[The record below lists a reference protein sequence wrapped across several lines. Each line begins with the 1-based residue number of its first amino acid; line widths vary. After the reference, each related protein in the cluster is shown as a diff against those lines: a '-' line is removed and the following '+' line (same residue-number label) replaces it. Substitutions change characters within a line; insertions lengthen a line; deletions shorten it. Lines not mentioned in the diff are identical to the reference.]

1 MLLDIWKRKDRN
13 NMKRTHYC
21 HQLRLEN
28 VGETVIL
35 KGWVKTSR
43 QLGGLLF
50 IDLRDRFGITQLV
63 IRPESEIFSLAETVR
78 GEYVIAV
85 LGKVIERESKNSKIE
100 TGDIEV
106 EVTELE
112 IIGKSETTPLIIDEE
127 TDALEETRL
136 KYRYLDLRRPNM
148 QRNLMLRHQM
158 NRAFRNFFDM
168 HDFVEIETPIFLK
181 PTPEGARDYLVPSR
195 VHKGEFFALPQ
206 SPQMMKQLLMISG
219 MERYYQLARCFRD
232 EDLRA
237 DRQPEFTQLD
247 IEMSFVEQED
257 VQDMMEDALIYMMK
271 EVKGVDIPKPFPIIT
286 YNDSMER
293 YGLDKPDTRFAMEL
307 IEMTDLVAKSS
318 FSVFA
323 SADKVKALNVKNA
336 ADKYSRKEIDRLT
349 EYVKRYRAKGLAW
362 MKYENETFTGPIAK
376 FFTEDELAAFK
387 IRLNV
392 ESNDLLLFVADK
404 KQVVFDALGN
414 LRNQLAKE
422 LQLTDP
428 NQYNFLW
435 IVDWPLFEQDEETG
449 KLVAAHHPFTKVR
462 DDQLETFMDNPE
474 EAIAQA
480 YDVVLNGYEL
490 GSGSIRIND
499 PELQRNMFR
508 VMGFSE
514 EEAQSQFGFLIDA
527 YKYGAPNHAGIALG
541 LDRIAMILTNS
552 ESIRDVIAFPKTAST
567 RDLMMDGPVT
577 VNAKHLD
584 ELGIK
589 IK

>member
-1 MLLDIWKRKDRN
+1 
-13 NMKRTHYC
+13 MKRTHYC

>member
-1 MLLDIWKRKDRN
+1 M
-13 NMKRTHYC
+13 MKRTHYC
-21 HQLRLEN
+21 NQLKLEN
-28 VGETVIL
+28 VGEEVVL

-43 QLGGLLF
+43 KLGGLLF

-63 IRPESEIFSLAETVR
+63 IRPESASFEIAESIR
-78 GEYVIAV
+78 SEYVIGV
-85 LGKVIERESKNSKIE
+85 SGTVIERESKNSKME

-106 EVTELE
+106 EIAHLE

-158 NRAFRNFFDM
+158 NRAFRNFFDSQ
-168 HDFVEIETPIFLK
+168 DFVEIETPIFLK

-195 VHKGEFFALPQ
+195 VHNGEFFALPQ

-219 MERYYQLARCFRD
+219 FERYYQIARCFRD

-257 VQDMMEDALIYMMK
+257 VREMMENALVQMMK
-271 EVKGVDIPKPFPIIT
+271 EVKGIDIPKPFPTLT
-286 YNDSMER
+286 YNDAMER
-293 YGLDKPDTRFAMEL
+293 YGLDKPDTRFEMEL
-307 IEMTDLVAKSS
+307 LEMTDLVKDSG

-349 EYVKRYRAKGLAW
+349 EYVKRYQAKGLAW
-362 MKYENETFTGPIAK
+362 MKYENDTFAGPIVK
-376 FFTEDELAAFK
+376 FFTEEELAAFK
-387 IRLNV
+387 TRLNA
-392 ESNDLLLFVADK
+392 ENNDLLLFVADK

-422 LQLTDP
+422 LQLADP

-435 IVDWPLFEQDEETG
+435 VIDWPLFEKDEETG
-449 KLVAAHHPFTKVR
+449 RLVAAHHPFTKVR
-462 DDQLETFMDNPE
+462 EDQIATFMDKPE
-474 EAIAQA
+474 EAMAQA
-480 YDVVLNGYEL
+480 YDVVLNGYEI
-490 GSGSIRIND
+490 GGGSIRIND
-499 PELQRNMFR
+499 PELQRNMFK
-508 VMGFSE
+508 VMGFTE
-514 EEAQSQFGFLIDA
+514 EEAQAQFGFLIDA

-541 LDRIAMILTNS
+541 LDRVAMILTNS

-577 VNAKHLD
+577 VDQKHLD
-584 ELGIK
+584 ELGIE
-589 IK
+589 IKK

>member
-1 MLLDIWKRKDRN
+1 
-13 NMKRTHYC
+13 MKRTHYC
-21 HQLRLEN
+21 HQLRSQN
-28 VGETVIL
+28 IGEEVVL

-43 QLGGLLF
+43 KLGGLLF
-50 IDLRDRFGITQLV
+50 IDLRDRFGVTQLIV
-63 IRPESEIFSLAETVR
+63 RPESKAFTLAETIR
-78 GEYVIAV
+78 SEYVIAV
-85 LGKVIERESKNSKIE
+85 LGKVIERESKNGKMQ

-106 EVTELE
+106 EVTHLE

-158 NRAFRNFFDM
+158 NRAFRNFFDS

-219 MERYYQLARCFRD
+219 FERYYQIARCFRD

-257 VQDMMEDALIYMMK
+257 VREMMEKSMVAMMK
-271 EVKGVDIPKPFPIIT
+271 EVKGIEVSTPFPILT

-307 IEMTDLVAKSS
+307 IEMTDLVKESG

-323 SADKVKALNVKNA
+323 SADKVKALNVKHA
-336 ADKYSRKEIDRLT
+336 ADRYSRKEIDRLT
-349 EYVKRYRAKGLAW
+349 EYVKRYQAKGLAW
-362 MKYENETFTGPIAK
+362 MKYENDTFIGPIVK
-376 FFTEDELAAFK
+376 FFTEDELQTFK
-387 IRLNV
+387 ARLCAEN
-392 ESNDLLLFVADK
+392 NDLILFVADK

-422 LQLTDP
+422 LQLTDS

-435 IVDWPLFEQDEETG
+435 VIDWPLFEKDEETG
-449 KLVAAHHPFTKVR
+449 RLVAAHHPFTKVR
-462 DDQLETFMDNPE
+462 EDQISTFMDNPE
-474 EAIAQA
+474 EAMAQA
-480 YDVVLNGYEL
+480 YDMVLNGYEI
-490 GSGSIRIND
+490 GGGSIRIND

-577 VNAKHLD
+577 VSQKHLD
-584 ELGIK
+584 ELGIEVK
-589 IK
+589 K